1 MVRLIGE
8 GGPIYRKGLINFDRR
23 GAAAPPSLILD
34 SLSAERAYSP
44 RLLRTA
50 YGASS
55 PCIQVRRSSDN
66 ALANIPFKFYP
77 LRTYKWWLDEEAL
90 LLHVGSASG
99 FIRTTYD
106 QSGNGRHITQ
116 PTDSLQWRIVN
127 SGVIER
133 MENVPVWVN
142 PQPASLDYV
151 LGSDATP
158 SLYAAGQMT
167 ALFVLNQSNTE
178 NPRSI
183 FCEAR
188 STVLNPTYVFSNRSG
203 GALDAAS
210 FLRNDAGTIAV
221 GNTTALIASA
231 FSTSRS
237 AVAFRDTGSQQTA
250 FANGVAGTPASYTR
264 SGVLT
269 LDRFALGG
277 NDRNGTFS
285 HGWPGRIAEAIFFTS
300 AWSNTDIIN
309 FQTEQNATFLTSANP

>member
-1 MVRLIGE
+1 MSGLNLGLGFAR
-8 GGPIYRKGLINFDRR
+8 GPVSSS
-23 GAAAPPSLILD
+23 PPALILD

-55 PCIQVRRSSDN
+55 PCVQVRRTPDN
-66 ALANIPFKFYP
+66 ALADIPFKFYP
-77 LRTYKWWLDEEAL
+77 LRTYKWWLDEDAL
-90 LLHVGSASG
+90 LLHVGSGSG
-99 FIRTTYD
+99 FIRTVYD

-116 PTDSLQWRIVN
+116 PTNSLQWRIVN

-133 MENVPVWVN
+133 MENVPVWMN
-142 PQPASLDYV
+142 PQASAVDYV
-151 LGSDATP
+151 LGSDAAP

-167 ALFVLNQSNTE
+167 ALFVLNQITTD

-188 STVLNPTYVFSNRSG
+188 STVFNPTYAFGNRSG
-203 GALDAAS
+203 GGVDAAG

-231 FSTSRS
+231 FSASRS

-250 FANGVAGTPASYTR
+250 FANGVAGTPAAYTR

-277 NDRNGTFS
+277 NDRNGAFTNA
-285 HGWPGRIAEAIFFTS
+285 WPGRIAEAIFFTS
-300 AWSNTDIIN
+300 AWSNSDIIN
-309 FQTEQNATFLTSANP
+309 FQTEQNATFLTAANP